1 MMAPS
6 INGLLQTDYCMTT
19 VQPGLKR
26 RHVFY
31 VTGYDPRG
39 PAFYHA
45 LLKREARVAKSRG
58 LETLH
63 VRSLK
68 QTWAH
73 GFACECSATEAPQLD
88 ICYEF
93 LSITDII
100 AKYFHASIIWTL
112 MRSFRLLFVML
123 ASGFLWRNF
132 RKAPKFAIFSLYPF
146 ALIFLLALLS
156 LLPVGISYAL
166 SGMKVLPIV
175 GSIALFAVFCLWI
188 RQNDHRFYLFYL
200 LGDFFFSHAVVT
212 GRNLDLK
219 RRMQEFSRRVED
231 VVNSADAKT
240 EILIVGHSS
249 GALLAVQLAAEVSRR
264 VEKASKAQISLL
276 TLGGQSSLGFFWNA
290 ESFAADVAQL
300 AATPCL
306 AWRDIFAPQ
315 DVICSGRFDSV
326 AQLTRAENRGG
337 YSLHSARFKEAL
349 TPVSYGRMRFDF
361 FKLHMQY
368 LRATETDRGFSFLS
382 IITSPVRLAATPI

>member
-1 MMAPS
+1 
-6 INGLLQTDYCMTT
+6 MTT

-39 PAFYHA
+39 PEFYHA

-63 VRSLK
+63 VGSLK

-73 GFACECSATEAPQLD
+73 GVACECSATEVPQLD

-93 LSITDII
+93 LAITDII
-100 AKYFHASIIWTL
+100 AKYFRASIIWTL
-112 MRSFRLLFVML
+112 IQSFFLFFLML
-123 ASGFLWRNF
+123 ASGFIFRNF
-132 RKAPKFAIFSLYPF
+132 RRAPKFAIFSLYPF
-146 ALIFLLALLS
+146 ALIFLLVLLS
-156 LLPVGISYAL
+156 LVPVGISYAM
-166 SGMKVLPIV
+166 SGMKMLSIV
-175 GSIALFAVFCLWI
+175 GSIALFAVFCLWF

-212 GRNLDLK
+212 GKNLDLK

-231 VVNSADAKT
+231 VVNLADENT

-264 VEKASKAQISLL
+264 VEKNSMAKISLL

-290 ESFAADVAQL
+290 ESFVADVAQL
-300 AATPCL
+300 AATPSL
-306 AWRDIFAPQ
+306 TWRDIFAPQ
-315 DVICSGRFDSV
+315 DVICSGRFDAV
-326 AQLTRAENRGG
+326 AQLTQAENKGG

-349 TPVSYGRMRFDF
+349 APFSYGRMRFDF

-368 LRATETDRGFSFLS
+368 LRARETDRGFSFLS
-382 IITSPVRLAATPI
+382 IIISPMRLAATPI